1 MRLDAISFTE
11 ELRKIFPWLP
21 KNYSRDEVAN
31 ILANFWLKSAATP
44 TTEIGLEIYQAKLR
58 IELSEESL
66 KYDYQPSKGKQEAQ
80 RIKIPQKIVDNCRNF
95 SEAVLVTLDGV
106 QPTGI
111 IDIEDRDFKL
121 ATCFCFE
128 PALETKK
135 IGAKIAEVS
144 INFGTPQP
152 QKIQIL
158 ADQIIKIPLKV
169 GFTAD
174 VTINCFENYQIAGKK
189 KLSTPVTGS
198 QLGLIFD
205 GRGRPILPP
214 RDFGEPAKRINSW
227 RQALAHSDDF
237 SFLNF

>member
-1 MRLDAISFTE
+1 MRLDAASFTD
-11 ELRKIFPWLP
+11 ELRSIFAWFP
-21 KNYSRDEVAN
+21 KNYSKDEVAN

-58 IELSEESL
+58 IELAEGSL
-66 KYDYQPSKGKQEAQ
+66 RYEYHSTQDKKQAQ
-80 RIKIPQKIVDNCRNF
+80 RIKIPQKLVDNCRNF
-95 SEAVLVTLDGV
+95 SEAVLIILDGV
-106 QPTGI
+106 QPAGI
-111 IDIEDRDFKL
+111 IDIEDRDIKL
-121 ATCFCFE
+121 ASCFCFE
-128 PALETKK
+128 PALDTKK

-158 ADQIIKIPLKV
+158 ADQIIKISLKV
-169 GFTAD
+169 GFIAD

-189 KLSTPVTGS
+189 KLATPVTGS

-205 GRGRPILPP
+205 GRGRPILAPG
-214 RDFGEPAKRINSW
+214 DFGEPAKRINSW

>member
-1 MRLDAISFTE
+1 MRLDAASFKE
-11 ELRKIFPWLP
+11 ELRRIFSWLS

-31 ILANFWLKSAATP
+31 ILANFWLAPQATP

-58 IELSEESL
+58 IELVEESL
-66 KYDYQPSKGKQEAQ
+66 RYDYQPSKGKQLTQ

-95 SEAVLVTLDGV
+95 SEAVLITLDGV

-111 IDIEDRDFKL
+111 IDIEDRDFKI
-121 ATCFCFE
+121 ASCFCFA
-128 PALETKK
+128 PQLEAKK
-135 IGAKIAEVS
+135 FGVKIAEVS
-144 INFGTPQP
+144 INFGAPQS

-158 ADQIIKIPLKV
+158 ADQITKIPLKV
-169 GFTAD
+169 GFTAEL
-174 VTINCFENYQIAGKK
+174 TINCFENYQISGKK

-214 RDFGEPAKRINSW
+214 GDFGERVKRINSW